1 MKRTLLA
8 TTLVLL
14 LWGTPALAGPAPPC
28 GTTDTDGDTV
38 PDCADNCSEVANA
51 AQDDTDGDDC
61 GNLCDADY
69 SQDGVIGFADFGQ
82 FSVSF
87 NLAGHPLQQHS
98 EPVDAGRVVGF
109 ADFGYFASVF
119 NVPNSVGPSGT
130 TAGTAACP

>member
-8 TTLVLL
+8 TTLVFL
-14 LWGTPALAGPAPPC
+14 LWGTPALAGPAPDFDL
-28 GTTDTDGDTV
+28 DTIADGD
-38 PDCADNCSEVANA
+38 DNCSEVANA

>member
-14 LWGTPALAGPAPPC
+14 LWGTPALAGPAPC
-28 GTTDTDGDTV
+28 GATDTDGDTV

-69 SQDGVIGFADFGQ
+69 DNDGFIGFSDFGM
-82 FSVSF
+82 FSSCF
-87 NLAGHPLQQHS
+87 LAVNCPDQQHS
-98 EPVDAGRVVGF
+98 EPVDPARQVGF
-109 ADFGYFASVF
+109 ADFGYFSTAF
-119 NVPNSVGPSGT
+119 NGPPAGPSGT
-130 TAGTAACP
+130 TAGTTACP